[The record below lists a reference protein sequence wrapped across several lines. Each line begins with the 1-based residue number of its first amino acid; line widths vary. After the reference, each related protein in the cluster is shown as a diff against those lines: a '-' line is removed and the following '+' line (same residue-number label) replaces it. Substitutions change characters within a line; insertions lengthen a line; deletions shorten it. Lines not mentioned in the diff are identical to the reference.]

1 MAGFDFF
8 SPSVKIIL
16 RMIEEIEEFINYL
29 KEVRGYSPHTLKS
42 YSEDLLQFSRF
53 AEKRNILEWGKV
65 EIYLLRDFLGAL
77 QENKYS
83 RTSILRK
90 LSALRSFYKYLVKSG
105 KLKSNPLLV
114 LSSPRHRRGLPHFL
128 KIKDI
133 ETMLSSTKEDALGIR
148 NRALIELLY
157 STGLRVAELASLQL
171 NDFQENSEELK
182 IKGKRDKERLVFLGE
197 KARKAL
203 RDYLLSSRPILERE
217 PCDALFLNR
226 FGGKLSIRGIH
237 KIVSKLAT
245 GGALH
250 ASPHTLR
257 HSFATHLLERG
268 ADLRAVQELL
278 GHSSLASTQIY
289 THLTVDKLKEVYKK
303 AHPRG

>member
-1 MAGFDFF
+1 MLA
-8 SPSVKIIL
+8 
-16 RMIEEIEEFINYL
+16 EIEEFINYL
-29 KEVRGYSPHTLKS
+29 KEVRGYSPYTLKS

-53 AEKRNILEWGKV
+53 AEKKGTAEWGKV
-65 EIYLLRDFLGAL
+65 DIPLLRDFLATL
-77 QENKYS
+77 QENKYN

-105 KLKSNPLLV
+105 KLKKNPLLV
-114 LSSPRHRRGLPHFL
+114 LSSPRQRRGLPRFL
-128 KIKDI
+128 KVKDI
-133 ETMLSSTKEDALGIR
+133 ERMLSSAQEDALGIR
-148 NRALIELLY
+148 NRAIIELLY
-157 STGLRVAELASLQL
+157 SSGLRVGELASLQL
-171 NDFQENSEELK
+171 SDIKENSEELK
-182 IKGKRDKERLVFLGE
+182 IKGKRGKERIVFIGE
-197 KARKAL
+197 HAREAL
-203 RDYLLSSRPILERE
+203 RDYLLLSRPLLEKNTN
-217 PCDALFLNR
+217 DALFLNR
-226 FGGKLSIRGIH
+226 FGGKLSVRGIH
-237 KIVSKLAT
+237 KIVSKLAKQA
-245 GGALH
+245 ALY

>member
-1 MAGFDFF
+1 MIFF
-8 SPSVKIIL
+8 ILSVKIIL
-16 RMIEEIEEFINYL
+16 KMLAKIEEFINYL
-29 KEVRGYSPHTLKS
+29 REVRGYSPHTLKS
-42 YSEDLLQFSRF
+42 YSEDLLQFSDF
-53 AEKRNILEWGKV
+53 AHGNGVEEWVKV
-65 EIYLLRDFLGAL
+65 DIHLLRGFLGFL

-90 LSALRSFYKYLVKSG
+90 LSALRSFFKYLVKSG

-114 LSSPRHRRGLPHFL
+114 LSSPRFRRGLPRFL
-128 KIKDI
+128 KVKDI
-133 ETMLSSTKEDALGIR
+133 EAMLSAEEKDALGIR
-148 NRALIELLY
+148 NKAIIELLY
-157 STGLRVAELASLQL
+157 STGMRVSELASLRL
-171 NDFQENSEELK
+171 NDIQEGSDELK
-182 IKGKRDKERLVFLGE
+182 IKGKRGKERIVFIGK
-197 KARKAL
+197 KAKDAL
-203 RDYLLSSRPILERE
+203 RDYLLLSRPLLEKN

-226 FGGKLSIRGIH
+226 FGGELSVRGIH
-237 KIVSKLAT
+237 KIVSKLAKQ
-245 GGALH
+245 GALY
-250 ASPHTLR
+250 ASPHTIR